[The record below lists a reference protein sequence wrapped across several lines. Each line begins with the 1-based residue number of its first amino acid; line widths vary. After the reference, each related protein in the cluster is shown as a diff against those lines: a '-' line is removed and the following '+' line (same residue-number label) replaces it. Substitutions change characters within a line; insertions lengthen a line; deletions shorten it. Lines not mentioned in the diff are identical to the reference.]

1 MNKDNGMNVDPDVL
15 AKKIISSS
23 GGKID
28 ASAVKRAKEGDMS
41 GLMSSLS
48 QEDRARLK
56 SALSDKAAAQK
67 ILNSEAAK
75 RILSSLLKDGSKNG

>member
-1 MNKDNGMNVDPDVL
+1 MNKNNNMNVDPDFL

-28 ASAVKRAKEGDMS
+28 ANAVKRAKAGDVS

-48 QEDRARLK
+48 AEDRAKLK
-56 SALSDKAAAQK
+56 TALSDKAAAQK

-75 RILSSLLKDGSKNG
+75 QLLSSLLKDGNKNG